1 MEPKSD
7 SSHSTLQATDTD
19 SEHQT
24 PSQTET
30 NENNLPMELDELEE
44 GPTCSSDCQKGKKRF
59 TVKKWNAVAM
69 WAWDIAVDTCA
80 ICRNSIMDLCIE
92 CQADPN
98 QNSFEECTVAW
109 GVCNHAYHFHCISRW
124 LKSRS
129 VCPLDNREWEF
140 QKLGR

>member
-1 MEPKSD
+1 MEP
-7 SSHSTLQATDTD
+7 SSESSCSAFQTADTD

-24 PSQTET
+24 PSQIEGI
-30 NENNLPMELDELEE
+30 ERGELMEE
-44 GPTCSSDCQKGKKRF
+44 GPMCSADCQLKNKKRF